1 MASHI
6 SSVTGY
12 LLEVLILRWT
22 FNPAVLTKVN
32 PASSAAVATPS
43 EPSVPPQ
50 YAVGDLVQICS
61 DMERIKILQKG
72 HGEWAE
78 AMVPVG
84 WLLSTDSIQF
94 SLR

>member
-1 MASHI
+1 M
-6 SSVTGY
+6 
-12 LLEVLILRWT
+12 LIIDENSDYARWT

-32 PASSAAVATPS
+32 PPSSAAVATPS

-50 YAVGDLVQICS
+50 YAVGDLVQICI

-84 WLLSTDSIQF
+84 DKTALVIPTHTWVSV
-94 SLR
+94 